1 MFKYPTR
8 NQMRVVAGKAKGR
21 RLRGTVSPGAR
32 PTTERVRAAIF
43 NILLPQLYQN
53 GRALDLFA
61 GSGSLGIEALSR
73 GVDSADF
80 VEQDRRQCAVI
91 RANLEHT
98 GFQDRGR
105 VFCGTVDSTLNKLEG
120 HYKLVLMDPP
130 YRMEDLESV
139 LEGIAAAPNLVDDGG
154 MVVVGHSSRL
164 SLRPDFG
171 SLQLVSSRRY
181 GDNAVEFYSKEA
193 GKN

>member
-1 MFKYPTR
+1 
-8 NQMRVVAGKAKGR
+8 MRVVAGEAKGR

-43 NILLPQLYQN
+43 NILLPELYQG

-73 GVDSADF
+73 GVDWADF
-80 VEQDRRQCAVI
+80 VEQNQQQCAVI

-98 GFQDRGR
+98 GFQERAR
-105 VFCGTVDSTLNKLEG
+105 VFYGTVGATLSQLEG
-120 HYKLVLMDPP
+120 HYQLVLMDPP
-130 YRMEDLESV
+130 YRMEDLDKVVE
-139 LEGIAAAPNLVDDGG
+139 EIAAAPNLVDDGG

-171 SLQLVSSRRY
+171 TLQLVSSRRY

-193 GKN
+193 EKS

>member
-1 MFKYPTR
+1 
-8 NQMRVVAGKAKGR
+8 MRVVAGEAKGR

-43 NILLPQLYQN
+43 NILLPQLYQG

-73 GVDSADF
+73 GANWADF

-91 RANLEHT
+91 QANLEHT
-98 GFQDRGR
+98 GFQDRAR
-105 VFCGTVDSTLNKLEG
+105 VFCGTVGSTLSQLEG
-120 HYKLVLMDPP
+120 HYQLVLMDPP
-130 YRMEDLESV
+130 YRMEGLDTVVE
-139 LEGIAAAPNLVDDGG
+139 EIAAAPNLVDDGG

-164 SLRPDFG
+164 SLRSDFG
-171 SLQLVSSRRY
+171 TLQLVSSRRY
-181 GDNAVEFYSKEA
+181 GDNAVGFYSKEA
-193 GKN
+193 EKN